1 MYRKKVIIV
10 DPVHRLNRFLKKF
23 SSVHYFPDINY
34 KKLSIIINKYNIII
48 LRSGLTLDKSIIQK
62 AKSLNII
69 ARAGVG
75 MDNIDIEESKRKK
88 IKCFNVP
95 SQSNLSVAEHALGL
109 IFSASRKISLCDK
122 LLRKNIW
129 KKKEMYGFELSNKK
143 LGIIGLGNI
152 GMNIA
157 NLGKKFKMKIYASV
171 NNFKQKR
178 KNKLKKKN
186 IFLHHNFL
194 LKIRFYNNS
203 VPLHENCKFKLK
215 KHETIKK
222 DCIIVNV

>member
-10 DPVHRLNRFLKKF
+10 DPVHPFLVNSLKKKF

-34 KKLSIIINKYNIII
+34 KKLSSIINKYNIII

-171 NNFKQKR
+171 KNFTQE
-178 KNKLKKKN
+178 KKIN
-186 IFLHHNFL
+186 
-194 LKIRFYNNS
+194 
-203 VPLHENCKFKLK
+203 
-215 KHETIKK
+215 
-222 DCIIVNV
+222 